1 MATGTCGWT
10 STVCTSTWRA
20 PRRAPAYTFTVA
32 GRWLAAVLAG
42 RIGWEDLLLSLRIT
56 ARRDPDRYN
65 DYLIGLLK
73 HANEQALQAV
83 QDYEAGRDD
92 DERIV
97 VDGVEIGRY
106 CPHAGEDL
114 TVGAVV
120 VDGVLHCLAHNFA
133 FDLRS
138 GECVNARCRPLA
150 SKVLESESES
160 DVQPGSAPYRATR

>member
-1 MATGTCGWT
+1 VTGRHGGNWDVRMDEDGLRVDLTG
-10 STVCTSTWRA
+10 A
-20 PRRAPAYTFTVA
+20 DPAPAYTFTLA
-32 GRWLAAVLAG
+32 GRWLAAVLEE
-42 RIGWEDLLLSLRIT
+42 RIGWEDLLLSLRLT

-73 HANEQALQAV
+73 HANEPALRAV
-83 QDYEAGRDD
+83 QDYETNRDD

-97 VDGVEIGRY
+97 VGGVEIGRY

-114 TVGAVV
+114 TIGAVV
-120 VDGVLHCLAHNFA
+120 IDGVLHCLAHNFA

-150 SKVLESESES
+150 IGRS
-160 DVQPGSAPYRATR
+160 DAPSGGAPYRAAR